1 MPLRAYGLNCTLK
14 SGDESSSTQKLLDQL
29 LRALGKHDVETA
41 SDRVANFNVKPG
53 VTADEGDG
61 DEWPQLRKRIMEADI
76 LVVATPI
83 WMGQPSSVCKRVLE
97 RLDAVL
103 SEIDDDGRYPTFGKV
118 AVAAVVGNEDGAH
131 HCCAEIY
138 QALTDVGF
146 TIPGASPPYWV
157 GEAMGSTDY
166 QDLERTPKKVAETIR
181 TIASNAAHL
190 AQLLK
195 DSPYPKPR
203 PLAGRP
209 VGRRRPGPGRTVMSG
224 TDENPRLAA
233 ATMRAPPMEQRPW
246 PSASPGSHPSP
257 SVPCSAWTTRR
268 SRAMA
273 RSATASMPSSVSPT
287 ASNCATPRRAK
298 PCCW

>member
-1 MPLRAYGLNCTLK
+1 MALRAYGLNCTLK
-14 SGDESSSTQKLLDQL
+14 SGDASSSTQKLLDQL

-41 SDRVANFNVKPG
+41 SDRVANCNVKPG
-53 VTADEGDG
+53 VTADEGGG

-146 TIPGASPPYWV
+146 TVPGASPPYWV

-166 QDLERTPKKVAETIR
+166 QDLERTPKKVAETVR

-195 DSPYPKPR
+195 KSPYPKP
-203 PLAGRP
+203 
-209 VGRRRPGPGRTVMSG
+209 
-224 TDENPRLAA
+224 
-233 ATMRAPPMEQRPW
+233 
-246 PSASPGSHPSP
+246 
-257 SVPCSAWTTRR
+257 
-268 SRAMA
+268 
-273 RSATASMPSSVSPT
+273 
-287 ASNCATPRRAK
+287 
-298 PCCW
+298 

>member
-1 MPLRAYGLNCTLK
+1 MALRAYGLNCTLK

-166 QDLERTPKKVAETIR
+166 QDLERTPKKVAETVR

-195 DSPYPKPR
+195 KSPYPKP
-203 PLAGRP
+203 
-209 VGRRRPGPGRTVMSG
+209 
-224 TDENPRLAA
+224 
-233 ATMRAPPMEQRPW
+233 
-246 PSASPGSHPSP
+246 
-257 SVPCSAWTTRR
+257 
-268 SRAMA
+268 
-273 RSATASMPSSVSPT
+273 
-287 ASNCATPRRAK
+287 
-298 PCCW
+298 

>member
-1 MPLRAYGLNCTLK
+1 MALRAYGLNCTLK

-166 QDLERTPKKVAETIR
+166 QDLERTPRKVAETVR

-195 DSPYPKPR
+195 KSPYPKP
-203 PLAGRP
+203 
-209 VGRRRPGPGRTVMSG
+209 
-224 TDENPRLAA
+224 
-233 ATMRAPPMEQRPW
+233 
-246 PSASPGSHPSP
+246 
-257 SVPCSAWTTRR
+257 
-268 SRAMA
+268 
-273 RSATASMPSSVSPT
+273 
-287 ASNCATPRRAK
+287 
-298 PCCW
+298 

>member
-1 MPLRAYGLNCTLK
+1 MALRAYGLNCTLK

-53 VTADEGDG
+53 VSADEGDG

-166 QDLERTPKKVAETIR
+166 QDLERTPRKVAETVR

-195 DSPYPKPR
+195 KSPYPKP
-203 PLAGRP
+203 
-209 VGRRRPGPGRTVMSG
+209 
-224 TDENPRLAA
+224 
-233 ATMRAPPMEQRPW
+233 
-246 PSASPGSHPSP
+246 
-257 SVPCSAWTTRR
+257 
-268 SRAMA
+268 
-273 RSATASMPSSVSPT
+273 
-287 ASNCATPRRAK
+287 
-298 PCCW
+298 

>member
-1 MPLRAYGLNCTLK
+1 MALRAYGLNCTLK
-14 SGDESSSTQKLLDQL
+14 SGDESSSTQKLLDQM

-195 DSPYPKPR
+195 DSPYPKP
-203 PLAGRP
+203 
-209 VGRRRPGPGRTVMSG
+209 
-224 TDENPRLAA
+224 
-233 ATMRAPPMEQRPW
+233 
-246 PSASPGSHPSP
+246 
-257 SVPCSAWTTRR
+257 
-268 SRAMA
+268 
-273 RSATASMPSSVSPT
+273 
-287 ASNCATPRRAK
+287 
-298 PCCW
+298 

>member
-14 SGDESSSTQKLLDQL
+14 SSDESSSTQKLLDQL

-146 TIPGASPPYWV
+146 TVPGASPPYWV

-166 QDLERTPKKVAETIR
+166 QDLERTPKKVAETVR
-181 TIASNAAHL
+181 TIAGNAAHL

-195 DSPYPKPR
+195 KSPYPKP
-203 PLAGRP
+203 
-209 VGRRRPGPGRTVMSG
+209 
-224 TDENPRLAA
+224 
-233 ATMRAPPMEQRPW
+233 
-246 PSASPGSHPSP
+246 
-257 SVPCSAWTTRR
+257 
-268 SRAMA
+268 
-273 RSATASMPSSVSPT
+273 
-287 ASNCATPRRAK
+287 
-298 PCCW
+298 